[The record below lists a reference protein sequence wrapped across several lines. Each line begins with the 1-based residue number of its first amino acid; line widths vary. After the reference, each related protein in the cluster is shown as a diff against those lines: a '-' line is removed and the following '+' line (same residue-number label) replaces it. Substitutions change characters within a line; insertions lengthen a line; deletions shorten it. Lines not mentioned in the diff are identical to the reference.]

1 MINLKTDE
9 DSYQKL
15 HGAMTQSVTIRDPKG
30 IIDKVVADDGSEVY
44 VGGGK
49 DKEKTVV
56 RLFTHSGKPMLTV
69 TLKKK
74 E

>member
-44 VGGGK
+44 VYMKLSFSFSLGPTK
-49 DKEKTVV
+49 
-56 RLFTHSGKPMLTV
+56 R
-69 TLKKK
+69 
-74 E
+74 

>member
-15 HGAMTQSVTIRDPKG
+15 HGAMTQSVTIRDPKS
-30 IIDKVVADDGSEVY
+30 IIDKVVADDGSEVFK
-44 VGGGK
+44 GGQ

-56 RLFTHSGKPMLTV
+56 RLFTHSEKPMLTV

-74 E
+74 Q